1 MSHNHSHEGNGHD
14 HGDGNYNRAFVI
26 SIALNTGFVI
36 IEAVYG
42 ILANSLALLAD
53 AGHNLSDVLGLL
65 LAWGATIL
73 ARRQP
78 TARRTYGLRRSSIL
92 AALLNAIL
100 LLVASGAIA
109 WEAIQRF
116 SEPSSVSGST
126 IIGVAAVGI
135 AINTGSALMFMT
147 NRQNDL
153 NIRGAF
159 LHLIADAV
167 VSLGAVLA
175 GIAIVATGW
184 LWFDP
189 VVSLIIVVVI
199 VLGTWQLFQES
210 LNLIT
215 DAVPASIEP
224 LAVRTYLAELP
235 GVAGVHDL
243 HIWAMSTTETALTA
257 HLVMPTAYPGDAFLV
272 QVNRELHELFGIEHT
287 TLQVETGDPSYPCP
301 LAQENVVL

>member
-1 MSHNHSHEGNGHD
+1 MSHNHSHGGHGHD
-14 HGDGNYNRAFVI
+14 HGGGNYNRAFAI
-26 SIALNTGFVI
+26 SIALNTWFVI
-36 IEAVYG
+36 IEPVYG

-73 ARRQP
+73 ARRRP

-116 SEPSSVSGST
+116 SEPSSVSGGT
-126 IIGVAAVGI
+126 IIGVAAVGS
-135 AINTGSALMFMT
+135 AINTGSALMFMAD
-147 NRQNDL
+147 RHNDL

-159 LHLIADAV
+159 LHLIADAA

-189 VVSLIIVVVI
+189 IMSLIIVVVI

-224 LAVRTYLAELP
+224 LAVRTYLAGLP
-235 GVAGVHDL
+235 GVTGVHDL

-257 HLVMPTAYPGDAFLV
+257 HLVMPTAYTGDAFLV
-272 QVNRELHELFGIEHT
+272 QINRELHDLFGIEHT

>member
-1 MSHNHSHEGNGHD
+1 MSHNHSHGGHGHD
-14 HGDGNYNRAFVI
+14 HGGNYNRAFAI

-42 ILANSLALLAD
+42 IIANSLALLAD

-65 LAWGATIL
+65 LAWGATLL
-73 ARRQP
+73 ARRRP

-116 SEPSSVSGST
+116 SEPSSVSGGRV
-126 IIGVAAVGI
+126 IGVAAVGS
-135 AINTGSALMFMT
+135 AINTGSALMFMAD
-147 NRQNDL
+147 RHNDL

-159 LHLIADAV
+159 LHLIADAA
-167 VSLGAVLA
+167 VSLGAVQA

-224 LAVRTYLAELP
+224 LAVRTYLAGLP

-257 HLVMPTAYPGDAFLV
+257 HLVMPTAYTGDAFLV
-272 QVNRELHELFGIEHT
+272 QINRELHDLFGIEHT
-287 TLQVETGDPSYPCP
+287 TLQVETGDPSYPRP

>member
-1 MSHNHSHEGNGHD
+1 M
-14 HGDGNYNRAFVI
+14 AFLPI
-26 SIALNTGFVI
+26 PI
-36 IEAVYG
+36 
-42 ILANSLALLAD
+42 ALLAD

-73 ARRQP
+73 ARRRP

-92 AALLNAIL
+92 AALLNAIF

-116 SEPSSVSGST
+116 SEPSSVSGGT
-126 IIGVAAVGI
+126 IIGVAAVGS
-135 AINTGSALMFMT
+135 AINTGSALMFMAD
-147 NRQNDL
+147 RHNDL
-153 NIRGAF
+153 NIKGAF
-159 LHLIADAV
+159 LHLIADAA

-272 QVNRELHELFGIEHT
+272 QVNRELHDLFGIEHT